1 MTHSN
6 VPARVD
12 AAQPAIV
19 DALRAAGATVT
30 SLAPIGKGCPDLV
43 VGYLGTTSLLEV
55 KTARRRVVDPLKDLS
70 PAELRWLAAWGG
82 APAHV
87 VYTPDEAVALVCSGG
102 AASRRMLDGLNATA
116 APVSTLRSS
125 NVGGAG

>member
-1 MTHSN
+1 MTYSN

-55 KTARRRVVDPLKDLS
+55 KTARRRVVDPHRDLT
-70 PAELRWLAAWGG
+70 PAELRWLAAWRG

-116 APVSTLRSS
+116 APVGTVSSRSS
-125 NVGGAG
+125 SELG